1 MLTDKQR
8 EIFSRVLDLNW
19 DFKKETD
26 PQKKQGLAWLLLK
39 AKDELKSDMGQEAYD
54 KFMTMGQKMFS

>member
-19 DFKKETD
+19 DAKREVNPTKKLELVQELTR
-26 PQKKQGLAWLLLK
+26 

-54 KFMTMGQKMFS
+54 KFMTMGQKMFN